1 MAAEPVEGGL
11 MPDRLSRTDKR
22 IAPAKP
28 LESSKVGVCRVHF
41 SAVLNSNGGKV
52 SVRGEIARGSG
63 RRQEI
68 AQQLKVARSR
78 LDDCYRGLRQ
88 PKCNNIQSL
97 FDGERFGTTAERVVS
112 RMKPSST
119 FQTSPTGSVPERTS
133 SSQALALA

>member
-1 MAAEPVEGGL
+1 
-11 MPDRLSRTDKR
+11 
-22 IAPAKP
+22 
-28 LESSKVGVCRVHF
+28 
-41 SAVLNSNGGKV
+41 VLNSNGGKV

-63 RRQEI
+63 RGQEI
-68 AQQLKVARSR
+68 AQQLKVAGSR

-97 FDGERFGTTAERVVS
+97 FDGERFWYDGRTCCQPDE
-112 RMKPSST
+112 PSST